1 MIIFSPWY
9 YILFVAMQR
18 DNKVDMTNV
27 LEILNAFNPD
37 IRHSFRT
44 FIIKQTFIQK
54 KSAMLFRI
62 LLQILGVPFIQCFG
76 SGSYH
81 FAGSVLWLYGSV
93 SKKQPK
99 LWECYIDQKLE
110 FFFKYV
116 SFQKNRMEFYVHFE
130 FSGS

>member
-1 MIIFSPWY
+1 
-9 YILFVAMQR
+9 MQR

-62 LLQILGVPFIQCFG
+62 LLQILGVPFIKCFG

-81 FAGSVLWLYGSV
+81 FAGSVL
-93 SKKQPK
+93 
-99 LWECYIDQKLE
+99 
-110 FFFKYV
+110 
-116 SFQKNRMEFYVHFE
+116 
-130 FSGS
+130 